1 MNRTG
6 NSAFVAVLLA
16 LIVVVLMI
24 VLLIS
29 GRGDFEGT
37 TETILQDVQCQL
49 AQGVCVA
56 ECPDGAEI
64 TSVTGDPLCR
74 TGGVCCDPESVDE
87 SSGVAGE
94 AGESTGET
102 QEQAI
107 DSHTVTWLPLAN
119 TNVNNN
125 DREALR
131 SLAQR
136 NPPSDEHVF
145 VFSASAVQQS
155 QLQPPRNALD
165 TEGTRARN
173 VRNAFLFY
181 YRQAHNQDPD
191 IRFETGDERVVSIRV
206 VPRAT
211 TGQDGEGWGT
221 GMVDGLP
228 NYIQSSQAIMVIPD
242 GT

>member
-74 TGGVCCDPESVDE
+74 TGGVCCDPESVE
-87 SSGVAGE
+87 EENANGE
-94 AGESTGET
+94 EGS
-102 QEQAI
+102 
-107 DSHTVTWLPLAN
+107 
-119 TNVNNN
+119 
-125 DREALR
+125 
-131 SLAQR
+131 
-136 NPPSDEHVF
+136 
-145 VFSASAVQQS
+145 QS
-155 QLQPPRNALD
+155 N
-165 TEGTRARN
+165 
-173 VRNAFLFY
+173 
-181 YRQAHNQDPD
+181 
-191 IRFETGDERVVSIRV
+191 GD
-206 VPRAT
+206 
-211 TGQDGEGWGT
+211 D
-221 GMVDGLP
+221 
-228 NYIQSSQAIMVIPD
+228 
-242 GT
+242 